1 MPEAQRPRLQS
12 VNEIA
17 NFLGIT
23 RLHAYTLA
31 RRGELPSVRVG
42 RYVRF
47 DPVEIER
54 WQANGGTA
62 KRS

>member
-1 MPEAQRPRLQS
+1 MSEAKRPRLQC
-12 VNEIA
+12 VEEIA
-17 NFLGIT
+17 DFLGIT
-23 RLHAYTLA
+23 RVHAYSLA
-31 RRGELPSVRVG
+31 RRGELPSIRIG

-62 KRS
+62 RRE